1 MSERV
6 ARKHVGVEDQTKLN
20 TILVENDVAKREGK
34 SSPHLSLDLDQPPPH
49 KKGGFLS
56 TLFSGNKHPSYV
68 NDAVRKVYHDPGG
81 PFGVAAQEKLLAYT
95 AAHTAPIKG
104 MNMSVDKALKATPAP
119 RYGLLKGT
127 IPHASSSWGHAGAPP
142 KIKKALVLK
151 NERHNHLEGLF
162 ASIGDGDA
170 RRNIRSIFT
179 DRFDKQKAHL
189 DAVAK
194 VTAKA
199 TANIKTT
206 SNAKANA
213 EGSSFSINGGRRGRS
228 TRKGRNARRQT
239 KRGNRIHKKSCNKS
253 CNKRSRRKKM
263 TRRH

>member
-1 MSERV
+1 MARMAEKL

-49 KKGGFLS
+49 KRGGFLS

-68 NDAVRKVYHDPGG
+68 NDAVRKVYHDPVG

-95 AAHTAPIKG
+95 AAHTASIKG
-104 MNMSVDKALKATPAP
+104 MNMSVDNALKATPAP
-119 RYGLLKGT
+119 RYGLLNGT
-127 IPHASSSWGHAGAPP
+127 IPHANRSWGHAGAPP
-142 KIKKALVLK
+142 KIKEALVLK

-162 ASIGDGDA
+162 DSIGDEDA
-170 RRNIRSIFT
+170 RQNIRSIFT

-194 VTAKA
+194 AA
-199 TANIKTT
+199 ANIKAKST
-206 SNAKANA
+206 AKANA

-228 TRKGRNARRQT
+228 TRKGKNARRQT
-239 KRGNRIHKKSCNKS
+239 KRGNRIHKKSCNK
-253 CNKRSRRKKM
+253 RSRRKKM